1 MQRAETFLWL
11 VYRFLET
18 PALVAADFASG
29 LEKLP
34 AEQLR
39 HLTRT
44 DCSAENVDSEMER
57 EFAREMRVF
66 RDAFVDKIRTDEIAA
81 QAQAALAAASAASGA
96 LPGTPGEEAA
106 PGVASL
112 ALSQS
117 VSSSGAARAAP
128 SPLSATPLLEPP
140 SSNAGTPRST
150 ARPTLAGAPLSSP
163 AKANP
168 RGKRAR
174 STASQDH
181 GGASTPGPPS
191 EYAPGSARAS
201 PALVP
206 MPAMASTAHAI
217 TVSPAPAE
225 IGQRRKAKREI
236 LEAARPVLVPYGND
250 AADPEGMSGP
260 AG

>member
-1 MQRAETFLWL
+1 M
-11 VYRFLET
+11 
-18 PALVAADFASG
+18 
-29 LEKLP
+29 
-34 AEQLR
+34 
-39 HLTRT
+39 

-81 QAQAALAAASAASGA
+81 QTQAALAAASAARGA
-96 LPGTPGEEAA
+96 LSGNPGEEVT

-117 VSSSGAARAAP
+117 VGSSGTARAVPA
-128 SPLSATPLLEPP
+128 PLSATSLLEPP

-150 ARPTLAGAPLSSP
+150 APPTLAGGPLSSP

-206 MPAMASTAHAI
+206 MPALVSTTRVIAM
-217 TVSPAPAE
+217 SPAPAE
-225 IGQRRKAKREI
+225 IGQRRRAKREP
-236 LEAARPVLVPYGND
+236 LAGARPLLVPYGTD
-250 AADPEGMSGP
+250 AADLEGMPGP